1 MRSGWMGS
9 VGAAASGRVR
19 SGLPMSGAEAGRACG
34 TRRACRGRTGRTRA
48 RIEVR
53 ARGPD
58 DPAARLPATPVAIP
72 KAV

>member
-1 MRSGWMGS
+1 MGS
-9 VGAAASGRVR
+9 VGAAASERVR

-34 TRRACRGRTGRTRA
+34 TRGRTGRTRT

-72 KAV
+72 KAA